1 MKKKDS
7 TGLGMTIPKRMRIA
21 GMTFY
26 LRNGQVV
33 GRESSTH
40 EKRSNTLPQFIQ
52 RQKLR
57 HATALWKMLKFCDVM
72 FTERRTA
79 CQNFSSLAS
88 QLPVVFVPDN
98 GIMNQASFLMPGIPM
113 SDGILPMVKQELGE
127 VDGMPA
133 LLTDL
138 KESDRTHHAKL
149 RLYTAVQ
156 AIENKVLPRVRFSMR
171 EVSWWDIAV
180 VDGRL
185 ALVGEE
191 FADEMKGWA
200 LVKVIEDRCSSQTIV
215 TRCTLYQQYTTEE
228 ALERAADSY
237 GGLTETPFLSAR

>member
-1 MKKKDS
+1 MKKKDRA
-7 TGLGMTIPKRMRIA
+7 GLGMKIPKKMRIA

-26 LRNGQVV
+26 VRNGQLV

-52 RQKLR
+52 RQKMR
-57 HATALWKMLKFCDVM
+57 HTTMLWKMLKLCNVM

-79 CQNFSSLAS
+79 YQNFASLAN
-88 QLPVVFVPDN
+88 QLPVVYVPDD
-98 GIMNQASFLMPGIPM
+98 GMMNQASFLMPGIPV
-113 SDGILPMVKQELGE
+113 SDGTLMTVKQELGE
-127 VDGMPA
+127 VNGTPA

-138 KESDRTHHAKL
+138 KVEERSEHAKL
-149 RLYTAVQ
+149 LLYTAVQ
-156 AIENKVLPRVRFSMR
+156 NVEYEMPRVRFSMR
-171 EVSWWDIAV
+171 EVSWWDMAV

-200 LVKVIEDRCSSQTIV
+200 LVKVVDDRCSSQGIV
-215 TRCTLYQQYTTEE
+215 TRCTLYQQYTTED

-237 GGLTETPFLSAR
+237 GGLTETPYLSPR

>member
-7 TGLGMTIPKRMRIA
+7 AGLGMTIPRKMRIA
-21 GMTFY
+21 GITFY

-33 GRESSTH
+33 GRASSTH

-52 RQKLR
+52 RQKMR
-57 HATALWKMLKFCDVM
+57 HTTALWKMLRYCDVM

-79 CQNFSSLAS
+79 YQNFASLAN
-88 QLPVVFVPDN
+88 QLPAVFVTKRQMD
-98 GIMNQASFLMPGIPM
+98 QSSFLMPGIPM

-127 VDGMPA
+127 VNGVPA

-138 KESDRTHHAKL
+138 KVENRSEHAKL

-156 AIENKVLPRVRFSMR
+156 TLEYEMPRVRFTMR
-171 EVSWWDIAV
+171 EVSWWDMAV
-180 VDGRL
+180 VDGHL

-200 LVKVIEDRCSSQTIV
+200 LVKVVDDRCSPQTIV
-215 TRCTLYQQYTTEE
+215 TRCTLYQRYTTEA

-237 GGLTETPFLSAR
+237 GGLTETPFLSPR